1 MHIILINDI
10 ILNVRGELLMA
21 NGSKIEFELICED
34 ILNNI
39 EFKNLNKEAHHGI
52 TRYEHSIRVAKTTY
66 RFAKFMHVRDYKET
80 TRAALLHDFYSNK
93 DLDSLTSYEKL
104 SAHPNLA
111 LKNAKKYYDINSIQ
125 EDIIKNH
132 MFPAT
137 KVIPKTKEGIIVS
150 LTDKLVATYEML
162 HYKFSM
168 QLSVLIIFIINIVNI
183 QNS

>member
-1 MHIILINDI
+1 MD
-10 ILNVRGELLMA
+10 

-34 ILNNI
+34 ILNNV

-52 TRYEHSIRVAKTTY
+52 TRYEHSLRVAKATY
-66 RFAKFMHVRDYKET
+66 KIARIIHIKDYKET

-93 DLDSLTSYEKL
+93 ELNNLTSYEKL
-104 SAHPNLA
+104 SAHPALA
-111 LKNAKKYYDINSIQ
+111 LKNAKKYYEINKVQ

-137 KVIPKTKEGIIVS
+137 KEIPTTKEGIIVS
-150 LTDKLVATYEML
+150 LTDKFVAIHEML

-168 QLSVLIIFIINIVNI
+168 QLNILLLFAFNLVNI
-183 QNS
+183 QK